1 MSTVQFDATIAS
13 RMLDEALDACA
24 AERFNGSVEQTRL
37 ALHQGQCEVCRALKV
52 HLVEQVGAWLGG
64 MDRTVKAIYAFEPET
79 SPARSA
85 TGSLRTPISPG
96 SINLIAWVERK
107 SAALGA
113 LCTTLETV
121 LADCRSQFG
130 CRNATRSCFTL
141 DVAMVDDQDVQE
153 RRGYGMLVEARY
165 LQTLPVW
172 TRPDAAAPPP
182 ASQPPP
188 GSARQLVERSFD
200 AELAPE
206 SLLFA
211 QALAIENLPPQE
223 RLEYEPRLREIKV
236 VLIRRLISDQLAYIR
251 VARDWLTIQD
261 LETIHRRR
269 IGPGKIGGKA
279 AGLALAVRILQ
290 DTALPEVLVNLRIP
304 ESYYIGSDLIY
315 IFSLM
320 NGLMHWNEEKY
331 KPEEQIRQDYPLI
344 QQQFVEGRFP
354 PEILKQLAALLEQM
368 GSRPLI
374 VRSSSQ
380 LEDSVG
386 TSFAGKYNSYFCPNQ
401 GSPQENLEALTRS
414 IALTF
419 ASTLKPE
426 ALLYR
431 RQKGLQDYDE
441 RMAVLIQEVQ
451 GEPFGRYFLPHAAGV
466 AFSRNLYR
474 WAPQIRR
481 EDGFVRMV
489 WGLGTRAVER
499 VGSDYPRLVALS
511 HPTLQP
517 DDDPRAIRHYSQ
529 TEVDLIDLQENAVC
543 TLPVRK
549 VITPDY
555 PPLRYMVQ
563 VDEDGVLLTP
573 RGRLMQSDLPRAA
586 ITYDEFLRRTAF
598 APQMRQVL
606 RLLEE
611 HTESPVDVEFCVH
624 LAGADTPHPRAVI
637 SLLQCRP
644 QAFLRSSRAPD
655 LPRDLP
661 PERIIFS
668 TRFVV
673 PQGYLPEVRYV
684 LFVTP
689 EGYFSLPDANTRREL
704 TLAIS
709 KLNAALKD
717 QPYLAVGPGR
727 WGTTNPDLGVY
738 ISYADIFNASALVE
752 LSGPGIGPAP
762 EPSLGTHFFQDLM
775 EAQIFPLAIA
785 LDDPATTFNRAFFY
799 DAPSCLAQ
807 FIALPPALEGCLRL
821 VEVAAFAP
829 GFHMEVVMND
839 DAGLAVAYLSP
850 MSL

>member
-107 SAALGA
+107 SAA
-113 LCTTLETV
+113 
-121 LADCRSQFG
+121 
-130 CRNATRSCFTL
+130 
-141 DVAMVDDQDVQE
+141 
-153 RRGYGMLVEARY
+153 RGYGMLVEARY

-290 DTALPEVLVNLRIP
+290 DTAPPEVLANLRIP

-401 GSPQENLEALTRS
+401 GSPQENLEA
-414 IALTF
+414 
-419 ASTLKPE
+419 
-426 ALLYR
+426 
-431 RQKGLQDYDE
+431 
-441 RMAVLIQEVQ
+441 
-451 GEPFGRYFLPHAAGV
+451 
-466 AFSRNLYR
+466 
-474 WAPQIRR
+474 
-481 EDGFVRMV
+481 
-489 WGLGTRAVER
+489 
-499 VGSDYPRLVALS
+499 
-511 HPTLQP
+511 
-517 DDDPRAIRHYSQ
+517 
-529 TEVDLIDLQENAVC
+529 
-543 TLPVRK
+543 
-549 VITPDY
+549 
-555 PPLRYMVQ
+555 
-563 VDEDGVLLTP
+563 
-573 RGRLMQSDLPRAA
+573 
-586 ITYDEFLRRTAF
+586 
-598 APQMRQVL
+598 
-606 RLLEE
+606 
-611 HTESPVDVEFCVH
+611 
-624 LAGADTPHPRAVI
+624 
-637 SLLQCRP
+637 
-644 QAFLRSSRAPD
+644 
-655 LPRDLP
+655 
-661 PERIIFS
+661 
-668 TRFVV
+668 
-673 PQGYLPEVRYV
+673 
-684 LFVTP
+684 
-689 EGYFSLPDANTRREL
+689 
-704 TLAIS
+704 
-709 KLNAALKD
+709 
-717 QPYLAVGPGR
+717 
-727 WGTTNPDLGVY
+727 
-738 ISYADIFNASALVE
+738 
-752 LSGPGIGPAP
+752 
-762 EPSLGTHFFQDLM
+762 
-775 EAQIFPLAIA
+775 
-785 LDDPATTFNRAFFY
+785 
-799 DAPSCLAQ
+799 
-807 FIALPPALEGCLRL
+807 
-821 VEVAAFAP
+821 
-829 GFHMEVVMND
+829 
-839 DAGLAVAYLSP
+839 
-850 MSL
+850 

>member
-1 MSTVQFDATIAS
+1 MSTVQFDAANAS
-13 RMLDEALDACA
+13 RMLDEAVQACA
-24 AERFNGSVEQTRL
+24 VERFNGSLEQTRL
-37 ALHQGQCEVCRALKV
+37 ALRQGRCETCRALKS

-64 MDRTVKAIYAFEPET
+64 MDRTVKAIYQFEPEIT
-79 SPARSA
+79 LVQPS
-85 TGSLRTPISPG
+85 TGSLRMPISPG

-107 SAALGA
+107 SAALAA
-113 LCTTLETV
+113 LCTALETV
-121 LADCRSQFG
+121 LAESRSQLG
-130 CRNATRSCFTL
+130 CRNATRACFTL

-172 TRPDAAAPPP
+172 TRPDAQAPPP
-182 ASQPPP
+182 TAEHPP
-188 GSARQLVERSFD
+188 GGSRLIIEQAFN

-211 QALAIENLPPQE
+211 QALAIENLPPPE
-223 RLEYEPRLREIKV
+223 RISFEPRLREIKV
-236 VLIRRLISDQLAYIR
+236 VLIRRLISDQPAYIH
-251 VARDWLTIQD
+251 VARDWLTVQD

-279 AGLALAVRILQ
+279 AGLVLAARILQ
-290 DTALPEVLVNLRIP
+290 DTAPPEVLENLRIP
-304 ESYYIGSDLIY
+304 ESWFIGSDLIY

-320 NGLMHWNEEKY
+320 NGLMHWKEQKY
-331 KPEEQIRQDYPLI
+331 KPEEQIRREYPLI
-344 QQQFVEGRFP
+344 QQQFGDGSFP
-354 PEILKQLAALLEQM
+354 PEILKQLQALLERS
-368 GSRPLI
+368 GDHPLI

-386 TSFAGKYNSYFCPNQ
+386 TSFAGKYNSYFVPNQ
-401 GSPQENLEALTRS
+401 GTLQQNLEQLTHS

-481 EDGFVRMV
+481 EDGFVRLV

-517 DDDPRAIRHYSQ
+517 DDDPRAIRYYSQ
-529 TEVDLIDLQENAVC
+529 KEVDLIDLQANAVC
-543 TLPVRK
+543 TVPIRQ

-563 VDEDGVLLTP
+563 VDEDGALLTP
-573 RGRLMQSDLPRAA
+573 RGRLMQGDLGRIA
-586 ITYDEFLRRTAF
+586 ITYDEMLRRTGF

-606 RLLEE
+606 HLLEE
-611 HTESPVDVEFCVH
+611 HVQSAVDVEFCVR
-624 LAGADTPHPRAVI
+624 LADLEGGRPRAVI

-644 QAFLRSSRAPD
+644 QAFLKSGRRVE
-655 LPRDLP
+655 LPRGLP

-673 PQGYLPEVRYV
+673 PQGYLTGIRYV
-684 LFVTP
+684 LFVSP
-689 EGYFSLPDANTRREL
+689 EEYFSLPDANAQREL

-709 KLNAALKD
+709 RLNAALQD
-717 QPYLAVGPGR
+717 EEYLAVGPGR

-738 ISYADIFNASALVE
+738 VSYADIFNAGALVE

-775 EAQIFPLAIA
+775 EAQIFPLAIS
-785 LDDPATTFNRAFFY
+785 LDDPATSFNKQFFY
-799 DAPSCLAQ
+799 ETPSCLGK
-807 FIALPPALEGCLRL
+807 FLEVPPALADCLRL
-821 VEVAAFAP
+821 VEVSRFAP
-829 GFHMEVVMND
+829 GCHLEVVMD
-839 DAGLAVAYLSP
+839 DEAGMAVAYLSP
-850 MSL
+850 D